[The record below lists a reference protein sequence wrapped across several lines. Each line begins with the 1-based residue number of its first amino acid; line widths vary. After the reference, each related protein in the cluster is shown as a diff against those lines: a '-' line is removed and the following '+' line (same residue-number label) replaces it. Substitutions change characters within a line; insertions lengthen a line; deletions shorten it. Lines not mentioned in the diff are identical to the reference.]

1 MNDLVVKL
9 LVYEVEGDGQI
20 ALQSAMTR
28 SGLEISSVCS
38 GHTRLRLM
46 AGIE

>member
-1 MNDLVVKL
+1 MMNDLAVKL
-9 LVYEVEGDGQI
+9 LVHKVEGDGQI

-38 GHTRLRLM
+38 RHTRENFM
-46 AGIE
+46 VG